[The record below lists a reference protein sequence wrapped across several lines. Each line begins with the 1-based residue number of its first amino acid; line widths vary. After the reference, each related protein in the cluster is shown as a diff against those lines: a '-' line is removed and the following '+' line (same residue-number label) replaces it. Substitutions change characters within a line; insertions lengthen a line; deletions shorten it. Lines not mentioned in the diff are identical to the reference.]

1 MPSRGSSIETTTSW
15 DGDPRPEEKRET
27 IDIIKAKVSDRLRL
41 LSAQRLR
48 EQPQLQWHTWVLIT
62 SVNTLTAKHGGRVG
76 ML

>member
-15 DGDPRPEEKRET
+15 DGDPRSEEKRET

-48 EQPQLQWHTWVLIT
+48 EQPQLQWHTLDAYRAVAVKVIVARGEAGF
-62 SVNTLTAKHGGRVG
+62 S
-76 ML
+76 